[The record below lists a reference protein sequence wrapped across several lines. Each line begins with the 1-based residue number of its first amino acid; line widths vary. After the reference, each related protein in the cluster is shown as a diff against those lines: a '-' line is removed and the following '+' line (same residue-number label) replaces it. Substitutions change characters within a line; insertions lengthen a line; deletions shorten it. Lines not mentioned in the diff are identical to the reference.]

1 MSLFL
6 VKVLDFVLEPLGAGL
21 LLVLLGLGV
30 SIKRHSAGHALVAA
44 GALGLWILATPW
56 MGETLIGSLESQFPP
71 DSVEAVPAA
80 DAIVVLGGGVG
91 PTVPP
96 RLYPDLNDAGDRL
109 WHGTRLYRAG
119 VAPRII
125 LSGGTPPGRTA
136 PGAPAMKRL
145 LTDWKVPADSILVEP
160 ESNTTYENARF
171 TAALCRKRGIDEVV
185 LVTSAAHMRRA
196 LATFRSTALDVVP
209 APTDYRAVREPF
221 TLMSVL
227 PDADG
232 LSMST
237 AAAHEYVG
245 YLYYQLRGWID

>member
-6 VKVLDFVLEPLGAGL
+6 VKVLDFVLEPLGFGL
-21 LLVLLGLGV
+21 LLMILGLGV
-30 SIKRHSAGHALVAA
+30 SAKQRAA
-44 GALGLWILATPW
+44 GYALMATGAMALWILATPW
-56 MGETLIGSLESQFPP
+56 MGETLIGSLESRFPP
-71 DSVEAVPAA
+71 DSVETVPTA

-96 RLYPDLNDAGDRL
+96 RLYPDLNNAGDRP
-109 WHGTRLYRAG
+109 WRGAQLYRAD

-125 LSGGTPPGRTA
+125 VTGGAPPGRTRSA
-136 PGAPAMKRL
+136 SPDTKRL
-145 LTDWKVPADSILVEP
+145 LMDWQVPGDSVLVES

-171 TAALCRKRGIDEVV
+171 TAALCRERGIDEVV
-185 LVTSAAHMRRA
+185 LVTSAAHMPRA
-196 LATFRSTALDVVP
+196 LATFRSTPLEVVP
-209 APTDYRAVREPF
+209 APTDYRAVQEPL

-245 YLYYQLRGWID
+245 HLYYRLRGWID